1 MLSQLNRLEAA
12 VSGPAEVYGGD
23 AHVVCDRVV
32 RIYQTEDV
40 EVQALQ
46 GLDLLVG
53 RGELMAIVGA
63 SGSGK
68 STLLGIL
75 SGLDAPTAGRATV
88 AGFDLGALSK
98 RDRLRYRRA
107 TVGFIWQNTAKN
119 LLPFLSAADN
129 VALPMAFAGGGRRAR
144 RARALELLE
153 LLGVADCRDRRP
165 TQLSGGQQQRVAIA
179 TALANR
185 PEVILADEPT
195 GELDSATAAQ
205 VFEALRGANRELGVT
220 VLVVT
225 HDKAVSEHVGRT
237 VEIRD
242 GRISTE
248 TLRAGLDPA
257 ADADGAD
264 ASGTGTG
271 TGVVAEQYAVLDRAG
286 RVQLPREYTDAAGL
300 RDRVRLTLDP
310 DHVGVWPGHTRP
322 PAPPAP
328 APISSED
335 ASDD

>member
-1 MLSQLNRLEAA
+1 MPSQVHRLEAA
-12 VSGPAEVYGGD
+12 ASRPTEVYGGD

-32 RIYQTEDV
+32 RIYQTEEV

-98 RDRLRYRRA
+98 RDRLRYRRS

-129 VALPMAFAGGGRRAR
+129 VALPMAFAGGGRRER
-144 RARALELLE
+144 RGRALELLD
-153 LLGVADCRDRRP
+153 LLGVGDCRDRRP
-165 TQLSGGQQQRVAIA
+165 AQLSGGQQQRVAIA

-248 TLRAGLDPA
+248 TLRPGLEAGV
-257 ADADGAD
+257 DGGAG
-264 ASGTGTG
+264 ATI
-271 TGVVAEQYAVLDRAG
+271 AEQYAVLDRSG
-286 RVQLPREYTDAAGL
+286 RVQLPREYTEAAGL
-300 RDRVRLTLDP
+300 RDRVRLTLDT
-310 DHVGVWPGHTRP
+310 DHVGVWPGHGATAQENRTTP
-322 PAPPAP
+322 NREEA
-328 APISSED
+328 
-335 ASDD
+335 

>member
-12 VSGPAEVYGGD
+12 ANRPTEVYGGD

-88 AGFDLGALSK
+88 AGFDLGALGK

-129 VALPMAFAGGGRRAR
+129 VALPMAFAGGGKHERRK
-144 RARALELLE
+144 RALELLD
-153 LLGVADCRDRRP
+153 LLGVGECRDRRP
-165 TQLSGGQQQRVAIA
+165 AQLSGGQQQRVAIA

-185 PEVILADEPT
+185 PEVVLADEPT

-205 VFEALRGANRELGVT
+205 VFEALREANRELGVT

-225 HDKAVSEHVGRT
+225 HDKAVSEHVTRT

-248 TLRAGLDPA
+248 TLREE
-257 ADADGAD
+257 ADAGAD
-264 ASGTGTG
+264 AQREGAPAR
-271 TGVVAEQYAVLDRAG
+271 AEQYAVLDRAG
-286 RVQLPREYTDAAGL
+286 RVQLPREYTEAA
-300 RDRVRLTLDP
+300 
-310 DHVGVWPGHTRP
+310 
-322 PAPPAP
+322 
-328 APISSED
+328 
-335 ASDD
+335 